1 MITVF
6 VTADASARDSEFLSQ
21 SYALMTIRARVGR
34 YRSRSSR
41 RGLIERHL
49 DVVNTVT
56 VCAYGRARY
65 SPRHGLSVNA
75 LNELTNFCPVALAT
89 SSRNVDGGNR

>member
-1 MITVF
+1 
-6 VTADASARDSEFLSQ
+6 
-21 SYALMTIRARVGR
+21 MTLRTRVGR
-34 YRSRSSR
+34 NRCSRSCC
-41 RGLIERHL
+41 GLIERHL

-75 LNELTNFCPVALAT
+75 LKELTAFGPVTLAA
-89 SSRNVDGGNR
+89 SSRDVGLGN

>member
-1 MITVF
+1 MAF
-6 VTADASARDSEFLSQ
+6 
-21 SYALMTIRARVGR
+21 RARVGG
-34 YRSRSSR
+34 YRSRRRR

-56 VCAYGRARY
+56 VCAYGRARH

-75 LNELTNFCPVALAT
+75 LNELTSLRLVTLAAG
-89 SSRNVDGGNR
+89 SRNVDLGNR

>member
-1 MITVF
+1 
-6 VTADASARDSEFLSQ
+6 
-21 SYALMTIRARVGR
+21 MTFRARVGR
-34 YRSRSSR
+34 YRSRRSR

-56 VCAYGRARY
+56 VCTHGRARH

-75 LNELTNFCPVALAT
+75 LNELTSLRLVTLAAG
-89 SSRNVDGGNR
+89 SRNVDLGNR